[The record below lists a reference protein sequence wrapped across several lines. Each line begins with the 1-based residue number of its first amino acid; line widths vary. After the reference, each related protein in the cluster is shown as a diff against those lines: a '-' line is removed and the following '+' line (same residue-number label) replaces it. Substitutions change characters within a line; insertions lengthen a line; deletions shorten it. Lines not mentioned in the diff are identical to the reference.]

1 MLLET
6 KDLTK
11 IYRRGEK
18 ECRAVDKA
26 SISVEKG
33 ELAVITGPSGCG
45 KSTLFHLISG
55 ITVPDSGL
63 VLFEGDEITG
73 ISPQAA
79 ARLRA
84 EKISYILQ
92 GNSLLANLTVLENI
106 CLPHRLS
113 GCGIDVEERAIR
125 LLEDVYK
132 RQCLNSIMN
141 IAWIDREMLMIST
154 LYTLRLLFLGY
165 FIGVALGLVT
175 GITCGYSARI
185 RYWVDPIIKFL
196 GPIPT
201 STWIPIIMVVTANLF
216 GGSIFIIALGSWFDV
231 YKRQGL
237 GLTQLGSIMLPVA
250 FVEGILAGY
259 SLDDTMKNFVKGTQS
274 MCGVMVF
281 MVLASIMSI
290 ILNQAGVLYL
300 SLIHIFSGSRPCD
313 SGLLMLRI

>member
-18 ECRAVDKA
+18 EFRAVDKA

-106 CLPHRLS
+106 CLPPPPFWMRNRCGGTGHKAS
-113 GCGIDVEERAIR
+113 GRVWSGGHGRGISGKSVRRRKTAGGHCP
-125 LLEDVYK
+125 
-132 RQCLNSIMN
+132 CL
-141 IAWIDREMLMIST
+141 
-154 LYTLRLLFLGY
+154 
-165 FIGVALGLVT
+165 
-175 GITCGYSARI
+175 C
-185 RYWVDPIIKFL
+185 P
-196 GPIPT
+196 
-201 STWIPIIMVVTANLF
+201 
-216 GGSIFIIALGSWFDV
+216 
-231 YKRQGL
+231 
-237 GLTQLGSIMLPVA
+237 
-250 FVEGILAGY
+250 
-259 SLDDTMKNFVKGTQS
+259 
-274 MCGVMVF
+274 
-281 MVLASIMSI
+281 
-290 ILNQAGVLYL
+290 
-300 SLIHIFSGSRPCD
+300 
-313 SGLLMLRI
+313 

>member
-18 ECRAVDKA
+18 EFRAVDKA

-106 CLPHRLS
+106 CLPHRLY

-125 LLEDVYK
+125 LLEEFGLEGMAEEYPGNLSGGERRRAAIVRAFVHEPLLVVADEPTSDLDEENTKIILDYFERK
-132 RQCLNSIMN
+132 RKAGTAIL
-141 IAWIDREMLMIST
+141 IST
-154 LYTLRLLFLGY
+154 HDLSCLRP
-165 FIGVALGLVT
+165 GVTHYRMDHGV
-175 GITCGYSARI
+175 I
-185 RYWVDPIIKFL
+185 R
-196 GPIPT
+196 
-201 STWIPIIMVVTANLF
+201 
-216 GGSIFIIALGSWFDV
+216 
-231 YKRQGL
+231 
-237 GLTQLGSIMLPVA
+237 
-250 FVEGILAGY
+250 
-259 SLDDTMKNFVKGTQS
+259 
-274 MCGVMVF
+274 
-281 MVLASIMSI
+281 
-290 ILNQAGVLYL
+290 
-300 SLIHIFSGSRPCD
+300 SRTE
-313 SGLLMLRI
+313 I

>member
-18 ECRAVDKA
+18 EFRAVDKA

-125 LLEDVYK
+125 LLE
-132 RQCLNSIMN
+132 
-141 IAWIDREMLMIST
+141 E
-154 LYTLRLLFLGY
+154 F
-165 FIGVALGLVT
+165 GLE
-175 GITCGYSARI
+175 GMAEEYPG
-185 RYWVDPIIKFL
+185 
-196 GPIPT
+196 
-201 STWIPIIMVVTANLF
+201 NLS
-216 GGSIFIIALGSWFDV
+216 GGERRRAAIVPLSMSRFWWLPMSPPVIWMRKTRRSSW
-231 YKRQGL
+231 
-237 GLTQLGSIMLPVA
+237 
-250 FVEGILAGY
+250 
-259 SLDDTMKNFVKGTQS
+259 
-274 MCGVMVF
+274 
-281 MVLASIMSI
+281 I
-290 ILNQAGVLYL
+290 ILRESGKRGRL
-300 SLIHIFSGSRPCD
+300 S
-313 SGLLMLRI
+313 

>member
-1 MLLET
+1 M
-6 KDLTK
+6 
-11 IYRRGEK
+11 
-18 ECRAVDKA
+18 DKA

-125 LLEDVYK
+125 LLEEFGLEGMAEEYPGNLSGGERRRAAIVRAFVHEPLLVVADEPTSDLDEENTKIILDYFERK
-132 RQCLNSIMN
+132 RKAGTAIL
-141 IAWIDREMLMIST
+141 IST
-154 LYTLRLLFLGY
+154 HDLSCLR
-165 FIGVALGLVT
+165 
-175 GITCGYSARI
+175 R
-185 RYWVDPIIKFL
+185 
-196 GPIPT
+196 
-201 STWIPIIMVVTANLF
+201 
-216 GGSIFIIALGSWFDV
+216 
-231 YKRQGL
+231 
-237 GLTQLGSIMLPVA
+237 
-250 FVEGILAGY
+250 E
-259 SLDDTMKNFVKGTQS
+259 
-274 MCGVMVF
+274 
-281 MVLASIMSI
+281 
-290 ILNQAGVLYL
+290 
-300 SLIHIFSGSRPCD
+300 
-313 SGLLMLRI
+313 